1 MFKKSLCVW
10 FLILNDFFSVQ
21 RTRILE
27 SFKQFKSM
35 AMYWAIIKPNQNTID
50 SGLSFWE
57 KYLSTKILRND
68 PGFFLNLFVYMNPGK
83 YYNFGQTSVHGGR

>member
-1 MFKKSLCVW
+1 MLWTILYDVSPPVVELEAREGKAWKSLCVW

-35 AMYWAIIKPNQNTID
+35 AMYWAIIKPNQNTIN
-50 SGLSFWE
+50 SGLSF
-57 KYLSTKILRND
+57 
-68 PGFFLNLFVYMNPGK
+68 
-83 YYNFGQTSVHGGR
+83 